1 MNSYC
6 ELENGSF
13 TCRHMIISS
22 EMKTAL
28 QVFIS
33 VFFGASHLLKTP
45 AFGFH
50 LFEMLHYQAEVGLW
64 L

>member
-1 MNSYC
+1 
-6 ELENGSF
+6 
-13 TCRHMIISS
+13 MIISS
-22 EMKTAL
+22 EIKTAL